1 MSAATTQRSAD
12 RLAEVVGSRL
22 DGSPL
27 ALMLDIDGTLAPIAP
42 RPDAAAVPA
51 DTLAALSRLANA
63 PSVHVAVVSGRAAAD
78 AFRMV
83 PVPAAW
89 TIGNHGL
96 EWRSPNGEPK
106 VLDSAR
112 PYAAAVADAVAAL
125 TPGVRAVRGAI
136 LEDKHWTLSLHF
148 RLVEPGAAPALE
160 ASARDI
166 AAKLGLQ
173 VTEGKKVIELRPP
186 IDVNKGTAALEFAR
200 RIGALDGDG
209 SMLYAGD
216 DRTDEDAF
224 RALRP
229 HSRAVTV
236 RVMGA
241 ADDPQRVSTSA
252 ELTLDSTEEL
262 RRVLLWL
269 ADRRA
274 S

>member
-1 MSAATTQRSAD
+1 MNAETTQLSAD
-12 RLAEVVGSRL
+12 RLVETAGSRL

-42 RPDAAAVPA
+42 RPEAAAVPA
-51 DTLAALSRLANA
+51 ETLSALSRLTSATA
-63 PSVHVAVVSGRAAAD
+63 VHVAVVSGRAAVD

-83 PVPAAW
+83 PIAATW
-89 TIGNHGL
+89 TIGNHGM
-96 EWRSPNGEPK
+96 EWRSPNGEAQ
-106 VLDSAR
+106 VLESAR
-112 PYAAAVADAVAAL
+112 PYAAVVAEAVSAL
-125 TPGVRAVRGAI
+125 APSVRAVRGAI
-136 LEDKHWTLSLHF
+136 LEDKQWTLSLHF
-148 RLVEPGAAPALE
+148 RLVDQGAVPALE

-166 AAKLGLQ
+166 AAKLGLR
-173 VTEGKKVIELRPP
+173 VTEGKKVMELRPP
-186 IDVNKGTAALEFAR
+186 IDVNKGTAALDFAH
-200 RIGALDGDG
+200 RIGALEGEG

-229 HSRAVTV
+229 HGRAVTV

-252 ELTLDSTEEL
+252 ELTIDSPEEM
-262 RRVLLWL
+262 RRLLLWL

-274 S
+274 R

>member
-1 MSAATTQRSAD
+1 META
-12 RLAEVVGSRL
+12 GYRL

-27 ALMLDIDGTLAPIAP
+27 ALMLDIDGTLAPIAS
-42 RPDAAAVPA
+42 RPDAAVVPA
-51 DTLAALSRLANA
+51 ETLSALGRLTSATA
-63 PSVHVAVVSGRAAAD
+63 VHVAVVSGRAAAD

-83 PVPAAW
+83 PIAAAW
-89 TIGNHGL
+89 TIGNHGI
-96 EWRSPNGEPK
+96 EWRLPNGEPQ

-112 PYAAAVADAVAAL
+112 PYASVIAEAASAL
-125 TPGVRAVRGAI
+125 TPSVRAVRGAI
-136 LEDKHWTLSLHF
+136 LEDKQWTLSLHF
-148 RLVEPGAAPALE
+148 RLVEPSAVPALE

-166 AAKLGLQ
+166 AAKLGLR
-173 VTEGKKVIELRPP
+173 VTEGKKVMELRPP
-186 IDVNKGTAALEFAR
+186 IDVNKGTAAVDFAH
-200 RIGALDGDG
+200 RIGALEGQG

-252 ELTLDSTEEL
+252 ELTIDSPEEM
-262 RRVLLWL
+262 RRLLLWL

-274 S
+274 R